1 MAMSQ
6 AQVKQRARE
15 LGVDVGGAAGRRGLR
30 ELAEASADPKAAAI
44 DAVVRGT
51 VAITAGPALGS
62 KVKQRAATVSCFP
75 AVATLALGG
84 GGGWGEL
91 MVQRGATVPR
101 VIYWYGCGW
110 RSWDRQKM

>member
-15 LGVDVGGAAGRRGLR
+15 LGVDVGGAAGRGLR

-84 GGGWGEL
+84 GGGGGEL